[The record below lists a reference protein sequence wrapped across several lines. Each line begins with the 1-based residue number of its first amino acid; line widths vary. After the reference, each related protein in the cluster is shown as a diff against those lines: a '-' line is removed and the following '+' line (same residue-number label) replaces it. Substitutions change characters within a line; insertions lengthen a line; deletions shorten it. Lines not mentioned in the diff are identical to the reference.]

1 MPTKAATSLNIEDFV
16 YSYYPAVV
24 RLATSILDDGRSKSP
39 LDEAEDAAQETFIAA
54 SRALADFRGDASP
67 KTWLFTI
74 AINICRSRLRR
85 RNTRRLFSQAV
96 ELFEQRAGG
105 EADPQSRYEI
115 VERDAGLWREI
126 DALDEKHRL
135 VVVLHYVHELPTR
148 DIAQV
153 LGINE
158 GTVHSRLYHARQHLA
173 GRLKRS
179 VGWEEAVIR

>member
-1 MPTKAATSLNIEDFV
+1 MPTKKANSPSIEELV

-24 RLATSILDDGRSKSP
+24 RLAACILDDGQSKSP

-54 SRALADFRGDASP
+54 SRALSDFRDESAP
-67 KTWLFTI
+67 KTWLFAI

-85 RNTRRLFSQAV
+85 HHARRMISHAL
-96 ELFEQRAGG
+96 ELFEYRAGAG
-105 EADPQSRYEI
+105 EDPQSRYE
-115 VERDAGLWREI
+115 VSERDAGLWKEI

-148 DIAQV
+148 EIAQV

-158 GTVHSRLYHARQHLA
+158 GTVHSRLYHARQQLA

-179 VGWEEAVIR
+179 VVWEEAVIR